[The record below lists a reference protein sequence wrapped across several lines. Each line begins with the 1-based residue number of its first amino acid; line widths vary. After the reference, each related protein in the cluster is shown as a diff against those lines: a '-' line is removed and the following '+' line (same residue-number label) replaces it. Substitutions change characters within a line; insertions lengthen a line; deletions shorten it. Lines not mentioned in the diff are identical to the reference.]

1 MVEELGIRVN
11 VESTGAQAA
20 FKDLK
25 NGVDNFNK
33 SLDKNREGVQALDQ
47 LTGGAVTQVRNLNSM
62 FKGGVKAVRSLSTSF
77 KGLRA
82 ALVATGI
89 GVFVVA
95 LGTAVAYWD
104 EISDFLDGT
113 NIKLKAQKRQYER
126 INKELDDQQ
135 TTLKN
140 EITLL
145 DLAGK
150 STKSKRDA
158 LRQSLKEQLEINE
171 AKIKEIQ
178 INLKAERLQNQ
189 ELTFF
194 EKLKIQAAG
203 VLGIRAKAYALAQ
216 GLNSEN
222 DKTVKLEDE
231 LNKLLTQ
238 TQNTKKEIGQLDKQE
253 ADEKQR
259 VIDLEEK
266 AAQDKVKNLA
276 EIEKAEAVTK
286 AELRELEEKELA
298 AHYANLIELANKYG
312 EDTTALEEA
321 QRFKEQE
328 LKAKYDE
335 EDAKALLE
343 KQNKKIEDLALQDE
357 FDTLTFE
364 EQREK
369 LRQQRELILNDELL
383 SDEQKTELE
392 QENAKASEEITE
404 NEYAAKRHM
413 VLSYAQSLAQ
423 FSDILGK
430 ETAAGKT
437 LAVASALFSTYQGAT
452 DALTDET
459 IPNTF
464 ARIAAVGAVLST
476 GFAQVKG
483 IMSTQVPGG
492 GSTPTPVMNAGVQ
505 TGAPAFNV
513 VGTGATSQL
522 ASAIADQEA
531 APSRSYVL
539 AQDVTT
545 AQAMERNIID
555 SASLG

>member
-62 FKGGVKAVRSLSTSF
+62 FKGGIKAVRSLSTSF

-113 NIKLKAQKRQYER
+113 NLKLKAQKRQYER

-158 LRQSLKEQLEINE
+158 LRDSLKEQLEINE

-178 INLKAERLQNQ
+178 IDLKAERLQNQ

-194 EKLKIQAAG
+194 EKAKVAAAG
-203 VLGIRAKAYALAQ
+203 AFGIQAKAYALAQ
-216 GLNSEN
+216 GLNTEN
-222 DKTVKLEDE
+222 EKTVKLEDE
-231 LNKLLTQ
+231 LNKLLAQ

-286 AELRELEEKELA
+286 AELRELEQKELA

-321 QRFKEQE
+321 KRFKEQE
-328 LKAKYDE
+328 LKAKYKE

-343 KQNKKIEDLALQDE
+343 EQNKKIEDLALQDE

-369 LRQQRELILNDELL
+369 LRQQRKEILNDELL
-383 SDEQKTELE
+383 SDEQKIQLE
-392 QENAKASEEITE
+392 NENSKASEEITE
-404 NEYAAKRHM
+404 KEYAAKKHM

-437 LAVASALFSTYQGAT
+437 LAVASALFSTYQGAS

>member
-62 FKGGVKAVRSLSTSF
+62 FKGGVKAVKSLSTSF

-89 GVFVVA
+89 GIFVVA

-113 NIKLKAQKRQYER
+113 NIKLKAQKRLYER

-178 INLKAERLQNQ
+178 IDLKAERLQNQ

-194 EKLKIQAAG
+194 EKAKILSAG

-286 AELRELEEKELA
+286 TELRELEQKELA
-298 AHYANLIELANKYG
+298 AHYENLIKLANKYG

-328 LKAKYDE
+328 LKSKYKE

-343 KQNKKIEDLALQDE
+343 EQNKKIEDLALQDE

-369 LRQQRELILNDELL
+369 LRQQRESILNDELL
-383 SDEQKTELE
+383 SDEQKIQLE
-392 QENAKASEEITE
+392 NENAKASEEITE

-437 LAVASALFSTYQGAT
+437 LAVASALFSTYQGAA

-522 ASAIADQEA
+522 ASAIAEQEA

>member
-113 NIKLKAQKRQYER
+113 NLKLKAQKRQYER

-178 INLKAERLQNQ
+178 IDLKAERLQNQ

-194 EKLKIQAAG
+194 EKAKVAAAG
-203 VLGIRAKAYALAQ
+203 AFGIQAKAYALAQ
-216 GLNSEN
+216 GLNTEN
-222 DKTVKLEDE
+222 EKTVKLEDE
-231 LNKLLTQ
+231 LNKLLAQ

-253 ADEKQR
+253 ADERQR

-343 KQNKKIEDLALQDE
+343 EQNKKIEDLALQDE

-369 LRQQRELILNDELL
+369 LRQQKELILNDELL
-383 SDEQKTELE
+383 SKEQKIQLE
-392 QENAKASEEITE
+392 NENAKASEEITE
-404 NEYAAKRHM
+404 NEYAAKKHM

-437 LAVASALFSTYQGAT
+437 LAVASALFSTYQGAS
-452 DALTDET
+452 DALKDET